1 MIKASEANV
10 YSSTA
15 VLSETY
21 LFRKLCE
28 DKIMDACQ
36 DGKQYCLVSILNFS
50 KSTIISVYEDLIYK
64 FGYSVTQRGDGE
76 GCCLYIKW
84 GHANKQDGG
93 N

>member
-10 YSSTA
+10 YSSID

-21 LFRKLCE
+21 VFRKLCE
-28 DKIMDACQ
+28 DKIIDACQ
-36 DGKQYCLVSILNFS
+36 DDKQYCLVPISNFS
-50 KSTIISVYEDLIYK
+50 KSTIISVYKDLIYK
-64 FGYSVTQRGDGE
+64 FGYSVTQRGASE

-84 GHANKQDGG
+84 GHANKEVGG

>member
-1 MIKASEANV
+1 MIKASEANI
-10 YSSTA
+10 YSLTD

-21 LFRKLCE
+21 VFRKLCE
-28 DKIMDACQ
+28 DNIIDTCQ
-36 DGKQYCLVSILNFS
+36 NNKLYCLVPISDFN

-64 FGYSVTQRGDGE
+64 FGYSVTQRSDGE

-84 GHANKQDGG
+84 GHADEEVGG

>member
-10 YSSTA
+10 YSLTD

-21 LFRKLCE
+21 VFRKLCE
-28 DKIMDACQ
+28 DKIIDACQ
-36 DGKQYCLVSILNFS
+36 DDKQYCLVPISDFS
-50 KSTIISVYEDLIYK
+50 KSTVISVYKDLIYK

-84 GHANKQDGG
+84 GHANEEVGG
-93 N
+93 K